1 MSKETEDLLS
11 NPSTARTRHFALL
24 LKVNICFVSDPV
36 WPHVTNGQIPNGFP
50 TSQSLNFAAPKVPW
64 NSEAMSNPFAV

>member
-1 MSKETEDLLS
+1 MFRPNRRLAVQSFYYKNLS
-11 NPSTARTRHFALL
+11 
-24 LKVNICFVSDPV
+24 LKVYICFVSDPV